1 MTYTYDETTISLDA
15 PLTKGE
21 FLHFINTRFNPL
33 EKDVEILKEDV
44 VWLKDEVTSIR
55 LEMKSMAEMIMAA
68 IQGLEK
74 KWDEQLKINNHFAGR
89 ISHLE
94 AIEQA

>member
-1 MTYTYDETTISLDA
+1 MTYTYDETTISLNA

-21 FLHFINTRFNPL
+21 FLHFISTRFNPL
-33 EKDVEILKEDV
+33 KEDVEILKEDV
-44 VWLKDEVTSIR
+44 SNIR

-74 KWDEQLKINNHFAGR
+74 KWDEQMKINNHFAGR
-89 ISHLE
+89 LPVLRL
-94 AIEQA
+94 

>member
-1 MTYTYDETTISLDA
+1 MTYTYDEASISLDA

-33 EKDVEILKEDV
+33 EEDV
-44 VWLKDEVTSIR
+44 SNIR

-74 KWDEQLKINNHFAGR
+74 KWDEQLKINNYFADR
-89 ISHLE
+89 LTRLE
-94 AIEQA
+94 AIGQEV

>member
-44 VWLKDEVTSIR
+44 AGIR
-55 LEMKSMAEMIMAA
+55 QEMKSMAEMIMAA

-89 ISHLE
+89 ISRLE

>member
-1 MTYTYDETTISLDA
+1 MTYTYDQTAVSLDA
-15 PLTKGE
+15 PLSKGE

-33 EKDVEILKEDV
+33 EENV
-44 VWLKDEVTSIR
+44 SNIR

-74 KWDEQLKINNHFAGR
+74 KWDEQLKINNYFAGR
-89 ISHLE
+89 LSRLE
-94 AIEQA
+94 AIEQAR